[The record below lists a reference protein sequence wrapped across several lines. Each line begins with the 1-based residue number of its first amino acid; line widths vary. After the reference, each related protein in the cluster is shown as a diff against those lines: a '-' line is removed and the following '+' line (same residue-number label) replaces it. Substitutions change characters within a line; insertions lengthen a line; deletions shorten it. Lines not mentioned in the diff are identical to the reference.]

1 MTQPASAELYG
12 QLTDILRDVFDNDT
26 LTATPELTASMVEGW
41 DSMGNVRL
49 FLAIEQQF
57 GVRFRAAEISDIQ
70 NLEELVVALARKL

>member
-1 MTQPASAELYG
+1 MTQPGSAELYR

-26 LTATPELTASMVEGW
+26 LAATPELTASMVDGW
-41 DSMGNVRL
+41 DSMGNVRF

-70 NLEELVVALARKL
+70 NLEELVIALARKL